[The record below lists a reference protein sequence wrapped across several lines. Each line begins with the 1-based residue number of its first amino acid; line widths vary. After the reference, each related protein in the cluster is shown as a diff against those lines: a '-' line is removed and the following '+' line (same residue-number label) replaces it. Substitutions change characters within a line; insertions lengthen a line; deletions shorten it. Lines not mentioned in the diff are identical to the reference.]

1 MTAVINFLTNTT
13 ENRGNRMNKPGRTH
27 HIRNRIIT
35 VILILA
41 AAFCFGFVQWNSR
54 IHYYSDEHTTG
65 NTSTNLLNGGLFA
78 ESGDTIY
85 FANPYDQ
92 NSLYSMDK
100 KLSHVKKLHDD
111 YTGYINAAGRYI
123 FYSRRN
129 DKKGNDS
136 QALFSFSTTGLY
148 RINSN
153 GQGLRQLY
161 REPSQSLSLLGNHI
175 FYQHYDRKLGLQL
188 FRIGIDGKKDT
199 MILKEGASPVIADDT
214 IYYTG
219 LDSDHSIHSISTDG
233 GSARVIYEGNFT
245 GLSFVKG
252 FLYCMDMDN
261 DYTLCRL
268 DLSTGEMTHL
278 TQVRIATYNI
288 SRDGATVYYQIDNGS
303 DNGLYALD
311 TKSGAQTQLR
321 SGNFNYLHIID
332 QYLFF
337 ENFDG
342 KTAYVMNL
350 ANEQIEE
357 FHPKTAK

>member
-111 YTGYINAAGRYI
+111 YTSYINAAGRYI
-123 FYSRRN
+123 FYTRRN
-129 DKKGNDS
+129 DKKGTDS

-153 GQGLRQLY
+153 GQGLKQLY

-175 FYQHYDRKLGLQL
+175 FYQH
-188 FRIGIDGKKDT
+188 
-199 MILKEGASPVIADDT
+199 
-214 IYYTG
+214 
-219 LDSDHSIHSISTDG
+219 
-233 GSARVIYEGNFT
+233 
-245 GLSFVKG
+245 
-252 FLYCMDMDN
+252 
-261 DYTLCRL
+261 
-268 DLSTGEMTHL
+268 
-278 TQVRIATYNI
+278 
-288 SRDGATVYYQIDNGS
+288 
-303 DNGLYALD
+303 
-311 TKSGAQTQLR
+311 
-321 SGNFNYLHIID
+321 
-332 QYLFF
+332 
-337 ENFDG
+337 
-342 KTAYVMNL
+342 
-350 ANEQIEE
+350 
-357 FHPKTAK
+357 